1 MEILL
6 IALESKLHSKL
17 MITGDTLLKD
27 KGHRLLPGLQ
37 LTSNRL
43 FFISYAQVGVSSPLG
58 LD

>member
-27 KGHRLLPGLQ
+27 IKDIVYYQ
-37 LTSNRL
+37 DFN
-43 FFISYAQVGVSSPLG
+43 
-58 LD
+58 